1 MSNNNK
7 IEYIFAFGD
16 NKTQSFSILQDK
28 FEIKCDNNNIANCTN
43 YMNCG
48 KCVLLDKINEYI
60 NYFSNFISYENT
72 SIKVVTK
79 DRIYFKDATFQEGVR
94 SLLGLVMPYSG
105 CPFFAKLIPMA
116 RFHLPF
122 SNIEETQFR
131 VIGMYL
137 FAQFLKKKK
146 GLETDWDMKY
156 LIDIYMNIREINRKI
171 CDYIR
176 SKSFQDASINAIIIL
191 DILADQ
197 VIFSIDEM
205 EFEYFENLFS
215 SYLTD
220 K

>member
-1 MSNNNK
+1 MSINN
-7 IEYIFAFGD
+7 IIVYIFTFGD
-16 NKTQSFSILQDK
+16 NKTLTFSISQDNY
-28 FEIKCDNNNIANCTN
+28 EIKCDNTDISNCTN

-60 NYFSNFISYENT
+60 NYFSDFISYENT

-94 SLLGLVMPYSG
+94 SLLGLVMPHSG
-105 CPFFAKLIPMA
+105 CPFFTKLIPMA

-137 FAQFLKKKK
+137 FAQYLRKKN
-146 GLETDWDMKY
+146 GLESDWDMKY
-156 LIDIYMNIREINRKI
+156 LINIYTAIREINRKI

-176 SKSFQDASINAIIIL
+176 SKSIQDASINAIIIL

-205 EFEYFENLFS
+205 ELDYFEKLFY
-215 SYLTD
+215 SYLSD